1 MGIFESIKNAFG
13 NKSEQEP
20 TVTVPPSQALR
31 NAGIDPS
38 RLKFSFG
45 TGTISVSG
53 EIADASDRQRIID
66 VLTGLP
72 DISVVQDHMK
82 VAAPEPAE
90 AEAPA
95 PTIDATVVE
104 AAESEPA
111 DSGDTYTV
119 QVGDTLWKIAQQAF
133 GDGSKYMK
141 IFEANSDLLKDPDHI
156 YPGQELKIPKL

>member
-13 NKSEQEP
+13 NKPEQET
-20 TVTVPPSQALR
+20 TVTVTPSQALR

-53 EIADASDRQRIID
+53 EINDASDRQRIID

-72 DISVVQDHMK
+72 DISVVQDHMT
-82 VAAPEPAE
+82 VAVPEPAQDE
-90 AEAPA
+90 EPA
-95 PTIDATVVE
+95 PHIEATVVE
-104 AAESEPA
+104 ATDSELSESGE
-111 DSGDTYTV
+111 TYTV
-119 QVGDTLWKIAQQAF
+119 QAGDTLWKIAQEVL

-141 IFEANSDLLKDPDHI
+141 IFEANSELLKDPDHI
-156 YPGQELKIPKL
+156 YPGQELRIPKL